1 MRFKKDSIKERE
13 DFVTQAVTSNPSLTG
28 QQLQDLLQTRFGHKM
43 RRMRLYELKNAAIA
57 ALNGTPASTEAN
69 EPPTQEF

>member
-1 MRFKKDSIKERE
+1 MRFKKDSVKERE
-13 DFVTQAVTSNPSLTG
+13 EFVTQAVTSNPSLTG
-28 QQLQDLLQTRFGHKM
+28 EQLQELLQTRFGHKM

-57 ALNGTPASTEAN
+57 ASNGTPPAPAAD